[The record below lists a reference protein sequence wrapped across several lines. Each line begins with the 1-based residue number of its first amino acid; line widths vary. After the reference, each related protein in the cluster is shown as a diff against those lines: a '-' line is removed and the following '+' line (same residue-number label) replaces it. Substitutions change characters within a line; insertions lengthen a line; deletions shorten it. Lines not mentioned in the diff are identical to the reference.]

1 MLNRTFLR
9 FIATSLF
16 LFTAILFHAN
26 TIFGQHPCDAFVN
39 TCNIPSFSAW
49 TVNDTIVSST
59 GQTGEPVAH
68 TFYTTA
74 QNPLQ
79 TNWYH
84 WIAPMSGRIVVNTQ
98 GTNPN
103 ALPPSYTTPYV
114 IDTTIAAYTGATL
127 TTLTRVDESDDW
139 QPSNPPNSSCTF
151 PRTFPEAVWSSCM
164 MFLVTAGTTYH
175 FQIDHLSEANPANNN
190 FVLNLYYRAPT
201 SASVS
206 IGGQVLGGNGNAL
219 SRVRINLT
227 KPNGETLSA
236 MTNSF
241 GYYHFESV
249 DAGQTYILEAASK
262 KYQFQNNP
270 RVLNISDDVQGE
282 NFMTATD
289 SFYKLE

>member
-26 TIFGQHPCDAFVN
+26 TGFGQHPCDAFVN

-49 TVNDTIVSST
+49 TVNDTIVTST

-84 WIAPMSGRIVVNTQ
+84 WTAPMSGRVVVNTE

-103 ALPPSYTTPYV
+103 ALPPSYQTPFV
-114 IDTTIAAYTGATL
+114 IDSTIAAYTGATL

-139 QPSNPPNSSCTF
+139 TPSNPPNSSCTF
-151 PRTFPEAVWSSCM
+151 PRTLPEAIWSSCM

-175 FQIDHLSEANPANNN
+175 FQVDHLSETSPTNND

-201 SASVS
+201 SAEVSVS
-206 IGGQVLGGNGNAL
+206 GRVLNSDGGAVSKA
-219 SRVRINLT
+219 RVTLT

-236 MTNSF
+236 TTNTF
-241 GYYHFESV
+241 GYYHFDELE
-249 DAGQTYILEAASK
+249 AGQTYILEAQSK

-270 RVLNISDDVQGE
+270 RVLTVSDDVRNE
-282 NFMTATD
+282 NFITAND
-289 SFYKLE
+289 FFNKRE